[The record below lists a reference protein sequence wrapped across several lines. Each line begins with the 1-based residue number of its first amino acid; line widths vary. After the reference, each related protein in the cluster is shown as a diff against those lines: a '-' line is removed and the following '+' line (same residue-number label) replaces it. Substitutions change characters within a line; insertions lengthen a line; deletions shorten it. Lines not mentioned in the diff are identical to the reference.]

1 VPLHAFRQNQE
12 WGKTL
17 GQIRKQRTVLLTLK
31 VCPSSSDSGIVVD
44 FTILDIALGFF
55 PSPFL
60 ALFWPSGFDSLVK

>member
-1 VPLHAFRQNQE
+1 MRFDETRT
-12 WGKTL
+12 KTL

-44 FTILDIALGFF
+44 FTVLDIALGFF

-60 ALFWPSGFDSLVK
+60 ALFGRQTLTV